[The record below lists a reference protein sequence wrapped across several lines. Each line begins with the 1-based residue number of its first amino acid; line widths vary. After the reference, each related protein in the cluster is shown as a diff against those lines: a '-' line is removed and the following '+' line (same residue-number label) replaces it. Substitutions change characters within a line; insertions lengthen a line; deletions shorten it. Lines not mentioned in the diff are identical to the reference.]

1 MNWQRAAE
9 TLKMRWQPLVN
20 GRLAAPVERF
30 SLPAPGTDAEP
41 ARLAMQLLV
50 DEVPAA
56 YAGPLG
62 RAIATADLPMLC
74 LLRRP
79 LLEALVVRHGELEG
93 LRRVMRLDF
102 LIRQSWPDAPVSR
115 PIELE

>member
-1 MNWQRAAE
+1 
-9 TLKMRWQPLVN
+9 MRWQPLVN
-20 GRLAAPVERF
+20 GRLAAPVGR
-30 SLPAPGTDAEP
+30 SPVPAAGTDAEP
-41 ARLAMQLLV
+41 VRRAMQLLV
-50 DEVPAA
+50 DDVPAA

-62 RAIATADLPMLC
+62 RAVATADLPMLC

-115 PIELE
+115 PLQLE

>member
-9 TLKMRWQPLVN
+9 TLRMRWQPLVN
-20 GRLAAPVERF
+20 GRLAAPVEDVPV
-30 SLPAPGTDAEP
+30 PAVDTDAEP
-41 ARLAMQLLV
+41 ARQAMQHLL

-74 LLRRP
+74 LLRKP
-79 LLEALVVRHGELEG
+79 LLEALVARHGELEG
-93 LRRVMRLDF
+93 LRRVMRLDL

>member
-1 MNWQRAAE
+1 MDWQRAAQ
-9 TLKMRWQPLVN
+9 TLRMRWQPLVN
-20 GRLAAPVERF
+20 GRLFAPVGPVP
-30 SLPAPGTDAEP
+30 LPAVGTDEEP
-41 ARLAMQLLV
+41 VREAMQQLL

-74 LLRRP
+74 LLRKP

-93 LRRVMRLDF
+93 LRRVMRLDL

>member
-1 MNWQRAAE
+1 MDWQRAAQ
-9 TLKMRWQPLVN
+9 TLRMRWQPLVN
-20 GRLAAPVERF
+20 GRLFAPVGPVPE
-30 SLPAPGTDAEP
+30 PAVGTDVEP
-41 ARLAMQLLV
+41 VRQAMQQLL
-50 DEVPAA
+50 DDVPAA

-62 RAIATADLPMLC
+62 RAIIAADLPMLC
-74 LLRRP
+74 LLRKP

-93 LRRVMRLDF
+93 LRRVMRLDL

>member
-1 MNWQRAAE
+1 MNWQRAAQA
-9 TLKMRWQPLVN
+9 LRAGWKPLVE
-20 GRLAAPVERF
+20 GRMAAPTGPVP
-30 SLPAPGTDAEP
+30 LPAPGTDAEP
-41 ARLAMQLLV
+41 ARRAMQQLLA
-50 DEVPAA
+50 EVPAA

-62 RAIATADLPMLC
+62 RAIAGADLPMLC
-74 LLRRP
+74 LLRKP
-79 LLEALVVRHGELEG
+79 LLEALVEGHGELEG

>member
-1 MNWQRAAE
+1 MDWKRG
-9 TLKMRWQPLVN
+9 V
-20 GRLAAPVERF
+20 PVP
-30 SLPAPGTDAEP
+30 SPGTDAEP
-41 ARLAMQLLV
+41 ARQAMLHLIE
-50 DEVPAA
+50 EVPEA

-62 RAIATADLPMLC
+62 RAVAGADLPMLC
-74 LLRRP
+74 LLRKP